1 MYIPYSRQFI
11 DQEDIKNVI
20 KVLKSDYISQGPLL
34 NKFAN
39 DLIKYT
45 SSKYVTLVNSGTSAL
60 HTACA
65 SLGLKKNDKLWT
77 VPNSFCASSNCG
89 LFQGAKIDFVDIDK
103 NTYNV
108 CIKKLREKLFFSKKK
123 KILPKILVVVH
134 FAGNPCELKKL
145 KILSKKFG
153 FKIIEDASHALGS
166 TYEDIRIGNPK
177 YSDAVITSF
186 GPVKSITTAEGGAVF
201 TNIKKNY
208 LFNEIFRQS
217 GVQKDPRFFIKKKTQ
232 GWWNE
237 QQVLGYNYKLSEI
250 HASLGITQLRKINL
264 FVKKRNKLSK
274 IYEKRLTKEIKYQK
288 ITKNSISSRH
298 LFVIRVNKNIHSRL
312 FNFLRRKK
320 IGVQIHYIPIY
331 KHPYYKNILKYK
343 KNLGEVE
350 KYYSEAMSI
359 PLYYSFKKNQQD
371 KVIKLINNFVRN
383 NHN

>member
-1 MYIPYSRQFI
+1 M
-11 DQEDIKNVI
+11 
-20 KVLKSDYISQGPLL
+20 
-34 NKFAN
+34 
-39 DLIKYT
+39 
-45 SSKYVTLVNSGTSAL
+45 
-60 HTACA
+60 
-65 SLGLKKNDKLWT
+65 
-77 VPNSFCASSNCG
+77 
-89 LFQGAKIDFVDIDK
+89 
-103 NTYNV
+103 
-108 CIKKLREKLFFSKKK
+108 
-123 KILPKILVVVH
+123 VVH